1 MAANGLS
8 GAYFLFVTPR
18 RASLSFT
25 ASVFLLAAVLLLA
38 EPGGV
43 RGGEAS
49 LDKLSADEL
58 MQLALV
64 RDEAARTARAHWRH
78 DQELT
83 TDRLDARGQLLG
95 SKVTSRH
102 GVASDGT
109 PGASGSVDGSDT
121 DGDFQVTLDLRRL
134 AGRFDLQR
142 EGEGFSKEGERC
154 YLLAF
159 RPRAESQTHA
169 SREEKVINQLS
180 GRFWLAKS
188 DLSIVQ
194 SEAALSQPVTVAW
207 VASVYRLDFRYRG
220 RRLSG
225 RGAVVPASLV
235 LDLGVE
241 APLYHSRQRQTTTM
255 TNYQPE
261 PPDGDGR

>member
-1 MAANGLS
+1 
-8 GAYFLFVTPR
+8 
-18 RASLSFT
+18 
-25 ASVFLLAAVLLLA
+25 
-38 EPGGV
+38 
-43 RGGEAS
+43 
-49 LDKLSADEL
+49 

-64 RDEAARTARAHWRH
+64 HDEIARAARARWRY

-83 TDRLDARGQLLG
+83 TERLDVSGQLLG
-95 SKVTSRH
+95 SEVTSRR
-102 GVASDGT
+102 GVASDGV
-109 PGASGSVDGSDT
+109 PGASGSVDTSDS
-121 DGDFQVTLDLRRL
+121 DGNFQVTLDLRRL

-142 EGEGFSKEGERC
+142 EADGLANEGERC
-154 YLLAF
+154 YVLAF
-159 RPRAESQTHA
+159 RPRTEPQAHA

-194 SEAALSQPVTVAW
+194 SEAALSKPVTVAW

-220 RRLSG
+220 RRLPG
-225 RGAVVPASLV
+225 RGVVVPAHLT

-241 APLYHSRQRQTTTM
+241 APFYHSRQKQTTVL

-261 PPDGDGR
+261 PAGDGR